1 MHVEVLLVETF
12 ICEADLVDDALPPV
26 VQGEV
31 TELQALGD
39 EALLFLHDLVV
50 VTDIF
55 EYPPVMLLEFFL
67 DIIDVCKCRSLLF
80 EGNLKEWYETFL
92 RQSNVDAQTL
102 IPADSLLLTEKL
114 QIKHLYFTY
123 EMHILRPEELRGK
136 VLIFLCSEV
145 GGESEMH
152 SLLGI
157 DYKVSYLLCI

>member
-1 MHVEVLLVETF
+1 LHVEVLLVETF

-92 RQSNVDAQTL
+92 RQSNVDVQTL
-102 IPADSLLLTEKL
+102 IPADSLLLTKKL
-114 QIKHLYFTY
+114 
-123 EMHILRPEELRGK
+123 
-136 VLIFLCSEV
+136 
-145 GGESEMH
+145 
-152 SLLGI
+152 
-157 DYKVSYLLCI
+157 